1 MEGYAKCSGV
11 QPGKEP
17 ISLLTTRNKIHK
29 VQGMQQT
36 PFFDPEKSYEENFR
50 QGPFGTFADGTIF
63 HESGEPQYTALGQPV
78 YLPFGIPAGPLL
90 NGKFVKAALDKGFDI
105 PVYKTVRTRKY
116 ASAPWPNVLA
126 VQVASTDLTFAMAEQ
141 GLVANHHF
149 REPLA
154 ITNSFGVPSFEPDF
168 WQTDMAEAAR
178 YAKKGQFVVGSFQG
192 TTNPEGNVARYIQD
206 FVLAARLV
214 KETGV
219 KVLEA
224 NLSCP
229 NEGTAHLLCYD
240 TQRSKTILAAIKD
253 EIGDTP
259 LVIKIGYFGD
269 QEQLRRFVAEV
280 GSLVQGISAINTIP
294 ARIVNEQGE
303 QALPGPGRARSGV
316 CGRPIKWAGLEMV
329 RKLAER
335 RQELGLSFTIIGVG
349 GVTRPEDYH
358 EYRRAGAEV
367 VMSATGAM
375 WNPQLA
381 QEIKAG

>member
-1 MEGYAKCSGV
+1 
-11 QPGKEP
+11 
-17 ISLLTTRNKIHK
+17 
-29 VQGMQQT
+29 MQQT
-36 PFFDPEKSYEENFR
+36 PFFDPEKSYEENFQ
-50 QGPFGTFADGTIF
+50 QGPFGTLADGTIF
-63 HESGEPQYTALGQPV
+63 QEAGEPSYTVLGQPV
-78 YLPFGIPAGPLL
+78 SLPFGIPAGPLL

-126 VQVASTDLTFAMAEQ
+126 VQVADKDLTFAMAEE

-149 REPLA
+149 AEPLA

-168 WQTDMAEAAR
+168 WQPDMAEAAR
-178 YAKKGQFVVGSFQG
+178 HAKKGQFVIGSFQG
-192 TTNPEGNVARYIQD
+192 TTNPDGDVARYIQD
-206 FVLAARLV
+206 FVLAAKLV

-240 TQRSKTILAAIKD
+240 TQRSKTILAAIKN

-259 LVIKIGYFGD
+259 LVIKIGYFAD
-269 QEQLRRFVAEV
+269 RNPLRHLVAEV

-294 ARIVNEQGE
+294 ARVVDEQGN
-303 QALPGPGRARSGV
+303 QALPGPGRIRSGV
-316 CGRPIKWAGLEMV
+316 CGQPIKWAGLAV
-329 RKLAER
+329 VQQLAVL
-335 RQELGLSFTIIGVG
+335 RQELGLSFAIVGVG

-358 EYRRAGAEV
+358 EYRDAGAEV

-375 WNPQLA
+375 WNPQFA
-381 QEIKAG
+381 QEIKRRSQRQASSHPYSSD

>member
-1 MEGYAKCSGV
+1 MRDR
-11 QPGKEP
+11 
-17 ISLLTTRNKIHK
+17 ISK
-29 VQGMQQT
+29 VQSMQQT

-50 QGPFGTFADGTIF
+50 QGPVGTFADGTTF
-63 HESGEPQYTALGQPV
+63 QESGEPPYTVLGQPV

-90 NGKFVKAALDKGFDI
+90 NGKFVKVALDKGFDI

-126 VQVASTDLTFAMAEQ
+126 VQVASKDLTFAMAEQ

-149 REPLA
+149 AEPLA

-168 WQTDMAEAAR
+168 WQPDMAEAAR

-192 TTNPEGNVARYIQD
+192 TTNQDGDVALYIQD
-206 FVLAARLV
+206 FILAAKLV

-219 KVLEA
+219 RVLEA

-240 TQRSKTILAAIKD
+240 TQRSKTIIAAIKN

-269 QEQLRRFVAEV
+269 LDQLQRFVAEV
-280 GSLVQGISAINTIP
+280 GSMVQGISAINTIP
-294 ARIVNEQGE
+294 ARVVDEQGN
-303 QALPGPGRARSGV
+303 QALPGPGRIRSGV
-316 CGRPIKWAGLEMV
+316 CGHPIKWAGLDMV
-329 RKLAER
+329 QKLVDL
-335 RQELGLSFTIIGVG
+335 RQKLGLSFAIIGVG

-358 EYRRAGAEV
+358 EYRQSGADV

-381 QEIKAG
+381 QEIKAI